1 MLTILSRKQLDYSG
15 YTAYNG
21 NGQKQI
27 QTAAVDREFEDYIEL
42 LKKAYVKQNFS
53 NNEKIKQIVT
63 NLLFKTFQ
71 W

>member
-1 MLTILSRKQLDYSG
+1 VLKILSRKQLVYSG
-15 YTAYNG
+15 STEYNG

-27 QTAAVDREFEDYIEL
+27 QSAAVDREFEDYIEL